1 MNIKYGMILAAGLGK
16 RMQPLTLKTPK
27 PLLEINNYTLLE
39 RAISLLIGHGV
50 QEISINVHY
59 LPDQIKSFI
68 NRKKFKVK
76 ITISNEENL
85 LLDTGGGVLKG
96 TQNFGDN
103 PFFVINPDT
112 VWSKH
117 YLAELKSL
125 EAMYLKNNKPT
136 LLLVNKKLSIDPSFK
151 GDFNLNNAN
160 ISKDDKNQFIGI
172 THSLSPNILFLDNS
186 SKLINLGEDSISI
199 VSSKDINGKKLKSS
213 DPSRDLTN
221 FISKNSNSGLLK
233 TLNDQKSLVNNVV
246 TSGMV
251 MSAAILVGLSR
262 KILDLATAYTLDRKQ
277 FGKPV
282 GSFQAVKHM
291 LAQAAIEIEFSKA
304 TLYRAAYSLDKDNP
318 LQKLHAAQAKLQ
330 AIDACEMVSRNSM
343 QAHGAMGYTWEMD
356 LHIFIRRGWSYKQVW
371 GNKSLLENYIMNQLE
386 KDLPKLGSTYTF
398 L

>member
-39 RAISLLIGHGV
+39 RAINLLISHGV

-117 YLAELKSL
+117 YLTELKSL
-125 EAMYLKNNKPT
+125 EVIYLKNNKPT

-151 GDFNLNNAN
+151 GDFNLNNEK
-160 ISKDDKNQFIGI
+160 ISKDSENQFIFTGLQI
-172 THSLSPNILFLDNS
+172 INRSVFANEKSEVFSLNKVWN
-186 SKLINLGEDSISI
+186 KLIKDKNLLGLESNQKFYHLNTSDMY
-199 VSSKDINGKKLKSS
+199 KKIQS
-213 DPSRDLTN
+213 
-221 FISKNSNSGLLK
+221 
-233 TLNDQKSLVNNVV
+233 LN
-246 TSGMV
+246 
-251 MSAAILVGLSR
+251 I
-262 KILDLATAYTLDRKQ
+262 
-277 FGKPV
+277 
-282 GSFQAVKHM
+282 
-291 LAQAAIEIEFSKA
+291 
-304 TLYRAAYSLDKDNP
+304 
-318 LQKLHAAQAKLQ
+318 
-330 AIDACEMVSRNSM
+330 ID
-343 QAHGAMGYTWEMD
+343 
-356 LHIFIRRGWSYKQVW
+356 
-371 GNKSLLENYIMNQLE
+371 
-386 KDLPKLGSTYTF
+386 
-398 L
+398 

>member
-39 RAISLLIGHGV
+39 RAINLLISHGV

-125 EAMYLKNNKPT
+125 EVIYLKNNKPT
-136 LLLVNKKLSIDPSFK
+136 LLLVNKKLSIDSSFK
-151 GDFNLNNAN
+151 GDFNLNNEK
-160 ISKDDKNQFIGI
+160 ISKDSENQFIFTGLQI
-172 THSLSPNILFLDNS
+172 INRSVFTNEKSEVFSLNKVWN
-186 SKLINLGEDSISI
+186 KLIKDKNLLGLESNQ
-199 VSSKDINGKKLKSS
+199 KFYHLNTS
-213 DPSRDLTN
+213 D
-221 FISKNSNSGLLK
+221 
-233 TLNDQKSLVNNVV
+233 
-246 TSGMV
+246 MY
-251 MSAAILVGLSR
+251 R
-262 KILDLATAYTLDRKQ
+262 KIQ
-277 FGKPV
+277 
-282 GSFQAVKHM
+282 
-291 LAQAAIEIEFSKA
+291 
-304 TLYRAAYSLDKDNP
+304 SLNI
-318 LQKLHAAQAKLQ
+318 
-330 AIDACEMVSRNSM
+330 ID
-343 QAHGAMGYTWEMD
+343 
-356 LHIFIRRGWSYKQVW
+356 
-371 GNKSLLENYIMNQLE
+371 
-386 KDLPKLGSTYTF
+386 
-398 L
+398 